1 MGNGILRYIKIYR
14 ILLMQDIKGKMH
26 FSVDFL
32 ISILGIIITNFSGA
46 LSLWII
52 FDKVNMLNGWSYY
65 EMLYFYGFSILSI
78 APSSLFFDNVWNIS
92 RMVHT
97 GDFIKYCF
105 RPVNILFY
113 YISEVFNITALS
125 DVIFGSVILIY
136 SIYHLNLKITFLG
149 IISFI
154 LILICSS
161 LIMSGI
167 LILASATAFWIYN
180 CHSVLIFVNKFKDF
194 SRYPVTIFRGFFK
207 VFISFI
213 IPIAYISY
221 YPSLLFLD
229 GFFSS
234 SLALLTPIVGIIF
247 FLVSCKVWLIG
258 AYSYEG
264 TGN

>member
-1 MGNGILRYIKIYR
+1 MKNSVFRYIKIYS
-14 ILLMQDIKGKMH
+14 ILLMQDIKSKMH

-32 ISILGIIITNFSGA
+32 VSIFGIFITNFSGA

-52 FDKVNMLNGWSYY
+52 FDKVNLLKGWSYY
-65 EMLYFYGFSILSI
+65 EILFFYGFSILSI
-78 APSSLFFDNVWNIS
+78 TPSSLLFDNVWNIS
-92 RMVHT
+92 RVVHT

-113 YISEVFNITALS
+113 YISEVFNITALG
-125 DVIFGSVILIY
+125 DIIFGAAILIY
-136 SIYHLNLKITFLG
+136 SIYHLNIKITVLG
-149 IISFI
+149 VVAFI
-154 LILICSS
+154 FILICSS

-167 LILASATAFWIYN
+167 FILASSTAFWIYN

-194 SRYPVTIFRGFFK
+194 ARYPVTIFNGFFK
-207 VFISFI
+207 VLISFI

-221 YPSLLFLD
+221 YPSLLFID

-234 SLALLTPIVGIIF
+234 PLALLTPFVGIVF
-247 FLVSCKVWLIG
+247 FLISCKIWLIG
-258 AYSYEG
+258 AYRYEG